1 MGLALENGTKYEIVP
16 GYNLSDFT
24 FSVPAR
30 MKLEKGLDFYYKKAR
45 SSVILLMCFSIPP
58 FYLIGPADG

>member
-1 MGLALENGTKYEIVP
+1 MGLALENRTKYEIVLA
-16 GYNLSDFT
+16 YNLSDFT
-24 FSVPAR
+24 FSVPAW
-30 MKLEKGLDFYYKKAR
+30 MKLEKGLDFYYKKAI